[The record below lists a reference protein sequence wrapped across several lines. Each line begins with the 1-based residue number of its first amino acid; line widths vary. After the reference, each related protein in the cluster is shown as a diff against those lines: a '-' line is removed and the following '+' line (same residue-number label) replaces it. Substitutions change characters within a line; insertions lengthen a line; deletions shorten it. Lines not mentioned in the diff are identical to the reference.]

1 MDPESSK
8 PLAAFGFLT
17 AVEDPLHGFFGGY
30 LVLSERGR
38 PLEFH
43 CSTPVLPSGAQR
55 ILYGASLR
63 PFLLGE
69 LIGQTLVSK
78 AQLQV
83 QAVLTDVAEMGSLAE
98 MCATPVACLRHRE
111 IPAADGLSEIASPPT
126 ASELVLGNYRLS
138 GAASCSWQPDWLCE
152 TLAPLA
158 AHIDL
163 AEPFERIREAIRE
176 AQRVTEPPGEC
187 EHESSAAA

>member
-8 PLAAFGFLT
+8 PFAAFGFLT

-43 CSTPVLPSGAQR
+43 CSTPVLASEAQR

-63 PFLLGE
+63 PYLLGE
-69 LIGQTLVSK
+69 LIGQTLISK
-78 AQLQV
+78 AQVPV
-83 QAVLTDVAEMGSLAE
+83 QAMLTDVAEMGSLAE
-98 MCATPVACLRHRE
+98 MCATPVAWLRHGE
-111 IPAADGLSEIASPPT
+111 IPTSEGFYEMASHLA
-126 ASELVLGNYRLS
+126 ASELVLGNFRLS
-138 GAASCSWQPDWLCE
+138 VAASCSWKPDWLRE
-152 TLAPLA
+152 TLAPLT

-176 AQRVTEPPGEC
+176 AQRVTESPGEC